1 MCFKKALELLPE
13 PKDDWEA
20 ATWLYVAIGDAFF
33 FLEKYEE
40 ALDNLKHARMC
51 PDGMANSFILMRLG
65 EVYYELKEIVLFPL
79 VISILICSLLA
90 LISEVLSI
98 GFSIIVAGYGICNL
112 TNKKA
117 RQISNE
123 KEKNKL

>member
-1 MCFKKALELLPE
+1 MELSDEIYEQVEKYSEQGDDYCDAEEWGKAILCFKKALELLPE

-51 PDGMANSFILMRLG
+51 PDGMANPFILMRLG
-65 EVYYELKEIVLFPL
+65 EVYYELNEIGLAKKHLFE
-79 VISILICSLLA
+79 A
-90 LISEVLSI
+90 YMME
-98 GFSIIVAGYGICNL
+98 GM
-112 TNKKA
+112 
-117 RQISNE
+117 
-123 KEKNKL
+123 